1 MYASTISSV
10 ALTIAKALDAAGCD
24 SHNLFKQVGL
34 DPEKMRDPNAR
45 YSYSAMQR
53 LWHVSVEATKDPCF
67 GLKVFQHWH
76 PTTLH
81 ALGYSWMA
89 SATLEEAFERM
100 IRYFRIVSTSGSQAI
115 IAENAETS
123 RFYYLFPPNYPP
135 PSYETIDAAFAM
147 IVHMCRTSYGP
158 EFKPVRVE
166 LQREKPPCADQFDEF
181 FQCEIVYDAP
191 ESGLILANET
201 LNKPLSTAN
210 TDLAR
215 ANDAIITEYLAHLDR
230 SDIAMQVK
238 AKLIEH
244 LPSGHV
250 SEITIADTLHVS
262 QRTLQRKL
270 RDQNT
275 SYKQLLDDTR
285 KELASQYI
293 GNSQLSISEITFLLG
308 FSEASN
314 FSRAFKRW
322 KGVPPSEYR
331 LSN

>member
-10 ALTIAKALDAAGCD
+10 ALTIAKALDVAGCD
-24 SHNLFKQVGL
+24 SHKLFEQAGL
-34 DPEKMRDPNAR
+34 NPEKLRDPNAR
-45 YSYSAMQR
+45 YPYSAMLR
-53 LWHVSVEATKDPCF
+53 LWRLAVDATQDPCF
-67 GLKVFQHWH
+67 GLNVIQHWH

-100 IRYFRIVSTSGSQAI
+100 IRYFRIVTTSGSQAKI
-115 IAENAETS
+115 IESAKTS
-123 RFYYLFPPNYPP
+123 RFRYEFPPNFPP
-135 PSYETIDAAFAM
+135 PAPETIDAAFAM
-147 IVHMCRTSYGP
+147 IVHMCRTSYGS
-158 EFKPVRVE
+158 EFMPVRVE
-166 LQREKPPCADQFDEF
+166 FQREKPLCADRFDDF
-181 FQCEIVYDAP
+181 FQCEIVYGAS
-191 ESGLILANET
+191 ESSLILANDI
-201 LNKPLSTAN
+201 LNKPLPTAN

-215 ANDAIITEYLAHLDR
+215 ANDAIITGYLAKLDR

-250 SEITIADTLHVS
+250 SEIMIADALNVS

-270 RDQNT
+270 REQNT
-275 SYKQLLDDTR
+275 SYKQLLDETR

-293 GNSQLSISEITFLLG
+293 GNSQLSINEITFLLG

-331 LSN
+331 LSK

>member
-24 SHNLFKQVGL
+24 SHKLFKQAGL

-45 YSYSAMQR
+45 YAYSAMQR
-53 LWHVSVEATKDPCF
+53 LWRLAVDATKDPCF
-67 GLKVFQHWH
+67 GLNVIQHWH

-89 SATLEEAFERM
+89 STTLEEAFERM
-100 IRYFRIVSTSGSQAI
+100 IRYFRIVTTSGSQAI
-115 IAENAETS
+115 IEESTKTS
-123 RFYYLFPPNYPP
+123 RFHYLFPPNFPP
-135 PSYETIDAAFAM
+135 PAHETIDAAFAM
-147 IVHMCRTSYGP
+147 IVHMCRTSYGR
-158 EFKPVRVE
+158 EFHPVRVE
-166 LQREKPPCADQFDEF
+166 LERKKPACADRFDDVF
-181 FQCEIVYDAP
+181 RCEIIYGAP
-191 ESGLILANET
+191 ESGLILDNDI
-201 LNKPLSTAN
+201 LNKPLPTAN

-215 ANDAIITEYLAHLDR
+215 ANDGIITEYLAHLDR
-230 SDIAMQVK
+230 SDIAMRVK

-250 SEITIADTLHVS
+250 SEITIADTLNVS

-275 SYKQLLDDTR
+275 SYKQLLDETR

-331 LSN
+331 LSS